1 MAIGSVDAAAIRSQE
16 CVIIIVA
23 SRLCVPSFA
32 YPSCLATSPRKWT
45 DELDKPELLEV
56 KQKWD
61 RQGLDV
67 TYLLTQ
73 TARDPTL
80 SLAFNYASLLL
91 NNSYFLEG
99 LVCLRSRS
107 PYRT

>member
-1 MAIGSVDAAAIRSQE
+1 MPSSL
-16 CVIIIVA
+16 A
-23 SRLCVPSFA
+23 SGPKARA
-32 YPSCLATSPRKWT
+32 NG
-45 DELDKPELLEV
+45 LDKPELLEV

-73 TARDPTL
+73 TAREPTL

-99 LVCLRSRS
+99 LVRAMSIKQPAVHQLIFSTAKRRRFRSQNTTRA
-107 PYRT
+107 